1 MKRRYVKNKL
11 FFKYLASYLIILL
24 IPLLGFSAF
33 INNSVMNVIHKQL
46 LSESTQSLYQFETDL
61 DNAVSRLVSI
71 RDILISNGDLKVA
84 PDLQDV
90 AQSQKLIRTLKNY
103 AISNSLLSDI
113 VYYQPGDTYVY
124 TARSSFLLSSYFSQ
138 GEYPGNW
145 NEQEFLSVV
154 KALDTVRV
162 HTEDWTGNSG
172 EEKKLMTMMYPIKQ
186 ENGTGV
192 LMFILE
198 IDKMLPQ
205 NRDAAFFVRNKD
217 GEVLLSC
224 FPKEFDEE
232 TWSTVD
238 WEEVFD
244 GKESPFNYEDELVSA
259 TKSTA
264 TGWEYIKISP
274 ISQVNKTMHSLWN
287 RFGMV
292 QIMIVLLG
300 SVLIWVNM
308 KVNYQPLK
316 GISQLL
322 QNGQKGRRDG
332 VNGIYDAVENLTN
345 ENQKLRVQ
353 TVVAD
358 RSQFMRRLLKGKI
371 PDQQTF
377 RETIAELDMK
387 TFDKPY
393 FYVLVLLVRPE
404 MIDKVSTEAVER
416 CMKEEGFFET
426 LGCYLRET
434 SECGKIIFVG
444 SCEHQDQILL
454 TRQVME
460 MQEALRKRLDSD
472 MLIAVSAIREGFEN
486 VPQCYMDAMIAAD
499 CRFIKG
505 YNCVIDS
512 TMVVVNGDIGMA
524 YPQKLFDRL
533 NYQIKNGDAD
543 KIQQSLNEIIEYV
556 KDSQLPLYYAKGL
569 CYQLI
574 NNISAILE
582 QLNRALPPEKR
593 IKLPSGTMLADFET
607 IDDLIGRVSE
617 ISIEICEFIR
627 DERSENDTRTATQIR
642 EYLEKNIF
650 DPNFA
655 IQTMAADL
663 DMSLTKLSSS
673 FKNQYGETL
682 SDYVTHCRMEEAV
695 RLLLEGNTVGDVVV
709 RVGYLNVSSFIRKFK
724 SIYGLTPGQ
733 YVKEYKEKEK
743 N

>member
-1 MKRRYVKNKL
+1 MKRRYLKNKL
-11 FFKYLASYLIILL
+11 FFKYLASYLIILM

-33 INNSVMNVIHKQL
+33 IDKSVMNVVHKQL
-46 LSESTQSLYQFETDL
+46 LSENTQSLYQFETDL
-61 DNAVSRLVSI
+61 DNTVSRLVSI
-71 RDILISNGDLKVA
+71 RDILISNGELKVE
-84 PDLQDV
+84 PHLQDV
-90 AQSQKLIRTLKNY
+90 SQAQKLIRTLKSY

-113 VYYQPGDTYVY
+113 VYYQPGDTYIY
-124 TARSSFLLSSYFSQ
+124 TAHSSFLLSNYFSR
-138 GEYPGNW
+138 GGYPGNW
-145 NEQEFLSVV
+145 SEQEFLDAAETQNPVSI
-154 KALDTVRV
+154 R
-162 HTEDWTGNSG
+162 TEEWTGNSG
-172 EEKKLMTMMYPIKQ
+172 EAEKLMTIMYPIKQ

-198 IDKMLPQ
+198 INRMLPQ
-205 NRDAAFFVRNKD
+205 NRDAAFFVRDKN

-224 FPKEFDEE
+224 FPKEFDEKM
-232 TWSTVD
+232 WSTVD
-238 WEEVFD
+238 WEEVLD
-244 GKESPFNYEDELVSA
+244 GKETPFSYEDELVSA
-259 TKSTA
+259 SQSKV

-274 ISQVNKTMHSLWN
+274 ISQVNKTMRGLWS
-287 RFGMV
+287 RFCLV
-292 QIMIVLLG
+292 QIVIVLLG

-316 GISQLL
+316 SITQLL
-322 QNGQKGRRDG
+322 QNGQKGRRDS
-332 VNGIYDAVENLTN
+332 VNSIYDAVENLTN

-371 PDQQTF
+371 PDQETF
-377 RETIAELDMK
+377 RETIADLDMK
-387 TFDKPY
+387 EFEKPY

-404 MIDKVSTEAVER
+404 MIAKVSTEAVDR
-416 CMKEEGFFET
+416 CMKEEGLFKT

-434 SECGKIIFVG
+434 SERGKIIFVG

-460 MQEALRKRLDSD
+460 MQETLRKRLDSD
-472 MLIAVSAIREGFEN
+472 MLIAVSAIREGFES

-607 IDDLIGRVSE
+607 IDDLIERVSE

-663 DMSLTKLSSS
+663 DMSLTKLSSF

-695 RLLLEGNTVGDVVV
+695 RLLMEGSTVGDVVV
-709 RVGYLNVSSFIRKFK
+709 QVGYLNVSSFIRKFK

-733 YVKEYKEKEK
+733 YVKEHKEKEK
-743 N
+743 D